1 MQPLFEWYYVTYLYL
16 FLFTQEL
23 KLLFQ
28 QWYADYGRD
37 ELYDECAHLIVWKIY
52 GIYRMKSKKRIVNLR
67 LSKSLCKIA
76 IDVEEGKF
84 VNLLRIAF
92 YLFV

>member
-1 MQPLFEWYYVTYLYL
+1 MQHLFEWYYVTYRYL

-37 ELYDECAHLIVWKIY
+37 ELYDECAHLIV
-52 GIYRMKSKKRIVNLR
+52 
-67 LSKSLCKIA
+67 
-76 IDVEEGKF
+76 
-84 VNLLRIAF
+84 
-92 YLFV
+92 